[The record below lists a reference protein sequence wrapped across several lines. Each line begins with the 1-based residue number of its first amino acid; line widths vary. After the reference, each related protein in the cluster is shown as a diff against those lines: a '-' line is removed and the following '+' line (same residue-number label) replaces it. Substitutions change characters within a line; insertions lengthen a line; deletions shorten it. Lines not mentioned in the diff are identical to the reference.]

1 MSTLSL
7 DTKRKKLISGF
18 TLIEVLIVA
27 AVLVIIAVAGSGFY
41 TNYNKSIE
49 IDAVTQSLVFNLKQA
64 RSNSMIGVDG
74 LKWGVH
80 FVNSTA
86 DYYEIF
92 STPTDYSSAAKSITS
107 KIYLSNGVTFS
118 NPVSDATS
126 DIIFNKISGNAPTSQ
141 VGLVY
146 LGNNKIINVSTIGNI
161 SVQ

>member
-1 MSTLSL
+1 MSKLLL
-7 DTKRKKLISGF
+7 DKNKKKLISGF

-49 IDAVTQSLVFNLKQA
+49 IDAATQSLVFNLKQA
-64 RSNSMIGVDG
+64 RSNSMIGVG
-74 LKWGVH
+74 SFKWGVH

-92 STPTDYSSAAKSITS
+92 STPTDYSSASKVVTS

-118 NPVSDATS
+118 NPISDATS
-126 DIIFNKISGNAPTSQ
+126 DIIFNKISGNASTSQ

-146 LGNNKIINVSTIGNI
+146 QDNSRIINVSTIGNI